1 MNGRTLLG
9 IALVAIGVLAL
20 ADVMVDVAFL
30 PEYIEAQFS
39 SKENMKNRNRF
50 GGLRVVKPLKDDHT
64 YPGINLKTRLV
75 STWQLPFPWQE
86 HSEKLLQ
93 TDPKTGKQVWAVD
106 WEEALKRTA
115 DELYRSLP
123 ITSPAQ
129 VRYQGSALAQPTGLL
144 HPTSS

>member
-86 HSEKLLQ
+86 HSESCCKLIRKPASRSGPLI
-93 TDPKTGKQVWAVD
+93 GR
-106 WEEALKRTA
+106 KRSSA
-115 DELYRSLP
+115 RRMNS
-123 ITSPAQ
+123 I
-129 VRYQGSALAQPTGLL
+129 VRYQ
-144 HPTSS
+144 